1 MTGRYGPPDLF
12 PEEEIE
18 PDHFAPMTPAD
29 GAAGRTAAA
38 YAEGEPE

>member
-1 MTGRYGPPDLF
+1 MGLLPVRGAPG
-12 PEEEIE
+12 EI
-18 PDHFAPMTPAD
+18 AMTPAD